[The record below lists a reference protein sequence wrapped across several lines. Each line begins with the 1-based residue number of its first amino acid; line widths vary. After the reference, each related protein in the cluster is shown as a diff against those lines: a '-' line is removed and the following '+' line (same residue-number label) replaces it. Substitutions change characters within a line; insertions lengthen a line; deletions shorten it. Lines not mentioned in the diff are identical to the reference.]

1 MSPKARFNHLG
12 ITVTDIARSRRF
24 YEELFGF
31 RFWWD
36 FDVPD
41 ELSSVVLMVPP
52 PVGLTATYLWH
63 PDITLNLM
71 HFGAPGAAE
80 AYRERTLNEPG
91 LTHMALSIED
101 HDGLLAR
108 TPELG
113 GEVLDHSMGPVSEWG
128 KAGYIRDPDG
138 QLIEVVTM
146 HWRDKLPPPPA

>member
-1 MSPKARFNHLG
+1 
-12 ITVTDIARSRRF
+12 
-24 YEELFGF
+24 
-31 RFWWD
+31 
-36 FDVPD
+36 
-41 ELSSVVLMVPP
+41 
-52 PVGLTATYLWH
+52 
-63 PDITLNLM
+63 M

>member
-1 MSPKARFNHLG
+1 MSPKVRFNHLG

-24 YEELFGF
+24 YEELLGF

-36 FDVPD
+36 FKVPD

-52 PVGLTATYLWH
+52 PVELTATYLWH

-71 HFGAPGAAE
+71 HFGASGAAE

-146 HWRDKLPPPPA
+146 HWRDKLPPPPV

>member
-12 ITVTDIARSRRF
+12 ITVTDVARSRRF

-36 FDVPD
+36 FEVPD

-52 PVGLTATYLWH
+52 PVELTATYLWH